1 MLRVALCV
9 MAASVCSVLPAA
21 ATSDISEPD
30 VQVAAH
36 EYVQRHIDRTQNAGI
51 AEIKVSLADLVK
63 SVDRNAREH
72 RRKIDESFDRFD
84 AKIDAKIE
92 AKFQHYESRADAR
105 AEALRDDFST
115 LFYWIIGTVIALML
129 VIIGSLYPL
138 VQNTAKHR
146 RIGSGAN
153 IF

>member
-1 MLRVALCV
+1 
-9 MAASVCSVLPAA
+9 
-21 ATSDISEPD
+21 SEPD
-30 VQVAAH
+30 VQVAAN
-36 EYVQRHIDRTQNAGI
+36 EYVQRHIDRTQNASI

-84 AKIDAKIE
+84 AK
-92 AKFQHYESRADAR
+92 FQHYESRADAR

-115 LFYWIIGTVIALML
+115 LFYWVIGTVIALML

-138 VQNTAKHR
+138 AQNTVKHR
-146 RIGSGAN
+146 RSDDDESGGE
-153 IF
+153 